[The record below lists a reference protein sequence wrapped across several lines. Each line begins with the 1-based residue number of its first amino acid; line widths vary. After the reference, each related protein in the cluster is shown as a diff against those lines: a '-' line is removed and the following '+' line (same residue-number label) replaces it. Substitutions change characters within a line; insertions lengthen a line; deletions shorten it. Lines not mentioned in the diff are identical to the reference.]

1 MGRSERALRV
11 GEAGYGEIGRHF
23 TGEEGGAMI
32 GVAEVHFEVEPGSF
46 LKDAHVPGAGHG
58 VGELPDDVKALAV
71 PILAHRMILKATGVG
86 GPTNAAAEEVSE
98 IVSKIAV
105 PT

>member
-23 TGEEGGAMI
+23 TGEKGGAMI

-46 LKDAHVPGAGHG
+46 LQDAHVPGAGDG
-58 VGELPDDVKALAV
+58 VGELPDDVKALFV
-71 PILAHRMILKATGVG
+71 GESFEIGLDDGVATLPDARAQGMDG
-86 GPTNAAAEEVSE
+86 RGSRCGE
-98 IVSKIAV
+98 
-105 PT
+105 